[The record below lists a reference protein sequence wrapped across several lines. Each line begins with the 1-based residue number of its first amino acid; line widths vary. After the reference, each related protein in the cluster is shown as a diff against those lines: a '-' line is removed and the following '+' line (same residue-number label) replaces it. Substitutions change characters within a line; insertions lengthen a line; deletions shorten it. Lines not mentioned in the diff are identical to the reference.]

1 MRSSWISR
9 SRGVGGGGGP
19 RSRTRAGGAAT
30 KATGVAQALGD
41 LRGDDRGVR
50 ADGPET
56 RGFEMRRTKKKVYL
70 AVLALELLE
79 LAADVLSRLLCRGGH
94 RRRPSRAGR
103 EEGLGLA
110 ALGLATWERW
120 LGVSVP

>member
-94 RRRPSRAGR
+94 RRRPSGGR
-103 EEGLGLA
+103 VWVWLRVEWHTGDDGSGLG
-110 ALGLATWERW
+110 AL
-120 LGVSVP
+120 V